1 MLQILPQVK
10 MLKEKQLK
18 KEALEPCTGSF
29 TRSLGLPCV
38 HTIEQRS
45 LANEPLTMDDVNQN
59 WHFYK
64 PRPT

>member
-29 TRSLGLPCV
+29 TRSLGFPCV

-45 LANEPLTMDDVNQN
+45 LANEPLTMDNV
-59 WHFYK
+59 
-64 PRPT
+64 